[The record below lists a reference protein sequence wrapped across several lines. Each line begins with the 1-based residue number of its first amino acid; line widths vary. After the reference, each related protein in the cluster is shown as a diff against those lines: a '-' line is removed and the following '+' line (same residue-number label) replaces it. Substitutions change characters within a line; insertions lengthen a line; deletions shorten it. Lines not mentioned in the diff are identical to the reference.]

1 MAQQSKAVFLYENKF
16 IHAGLPLARETCA
29 CFAVSATLAMVT
41 VHLYDDKAAHQHE
54 MTRTHLNSY
63 LDISLHVN

>member
-1 MAQQSKAVFLYENKF
+1 MAQQSKAVFLYENEF
-16 IHAGLPLARETCA
+16 LRVWLLLADKTCVCSA
-29 CFAVSATLAMVT
+29 ISATLTMVT
-41 VHLYDDKAAHQHE
+41 VHIYDGKAADQHE

>member
-1 MAQQSKAVFLYENKF
+1 MKTNFF
-16 IHAGLPLARETCA
+16 IFGYHWLMKLVHALL
-29 CFAVSATLAMVT
+29 FSATLTMVT
-41 VHLYDDKAAHQHE
+41 VHIYGDEATDQHE